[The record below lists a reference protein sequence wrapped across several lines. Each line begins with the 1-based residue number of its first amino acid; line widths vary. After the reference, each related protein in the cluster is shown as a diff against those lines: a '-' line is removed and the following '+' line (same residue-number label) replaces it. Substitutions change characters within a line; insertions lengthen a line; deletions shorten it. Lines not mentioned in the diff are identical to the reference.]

1 VSIAVNGKQVRSSG
15 HHGVVSGVMSVMRNA
30 CTSVKLR
37 ECSEE
42 TSCNKVSQGAC
53 ERACRNSEA
62 RRGGLGSNGESE
74 KRPEVD
80 REVRGG
86 RTGSAER
93 VCDTGLQTRLC
104 ADPRPASS

>member
-1 VSIAVNGKQVRSSG
+1 VSIAVNRKRVRSSG
-15 HHGVVSGVMSVMRNA
+15 HHGVVSGVMLVMCNA
-30 CTSVKLR
+30 RASVKLR

-42 TSCNKVSQGAC
+42 TSCDKASQGAC

-62 RRGGLGSNGESE
+62 RRGGLGSDGELE

-80 REVRGG
+80 GEVRGG
-86 RTGSAER
+86 QTGSAER
-93 VCDTGLQTRLC
+93 VCDTGLQTRLR